1 MINYKLLY
9 DRIFTCEKIM
19 NSKDILF
26 ISSSSNSNETIHV
39 SKINFNDIII
49 KSYHTIIILDLFSS
63 FSFSEVK
70 EKIDYYKTFLKKNG
84 KIIFI
89 EQLLTNDNYQPITLL
104 KHILKHILSPIVGKN
119 IKMEDMYDNLKD
131 CGLYILDTDR
141 IYSDEILFSSIEY
154 FSIICEQ

>member
-1 MINYKLLY
+1 
-9 DRIFTCEKIM
+9 M

-26 ISSSSNSNETIHV
+26 ISSSSNETIHV

-89 EQLLTNDNYQPITLL
+89 EQLLTNDNYQPMTI
-104 KHILKHILSPIVGKN
+104 IKHILSPIVGKN

>member
-26 ISSSSNSNETIHV
+26 ISSSNERINV
-39 SKINFNDIII
+39 SKINFNDIIS
-49 KSYHTIIILDLFSS
+49 KSFHTIIILDLFSS
-63 FSFSEVK
+63 FPFSEVK
-70 EKIDYYKTFLKKNG
+70 EKIDYYKTFLKNNG

-89 EQLLTNDNYQPITLL
+89 EQLLTNDNYQPMT
-104 KHILKHILSPIVGKN
+104 ILKNIISPILGKN
-119 IKMEDMYDNLKD
+119 IKMEDMYDILKD

>member
-26 ISSSSNSNETIHV
+26 ISSSSNETIHV

-89 EQLLTNDNYQPITLL
+89 EQLLTNDNYQPMTI
-104 KHILKHILSPIVGKN
+104 IKHILSPIVGKN

>member
-26 ISSSSNSNETIHV
+26 ISSSSNETIHV
-39 SKINFNDIII
+39 SKINFNDIIS
-49 KSYHTIIILDLFSS
+49 KSYHTIIILDFFSLFS
-63 FSFSEVK
+63 FFSEVK

-89 EQLLTNDNYQPITLL
+89 EQLLTNDNYQPVTL
-104 KHILKHILSPIVGKN
+104 LKHILSPIVGKN

>member
-26 ISSSSNSNETIHV
+26 ISSSNERINV
-39 SKINFNDIII
+39 SKINFNDIIS
-49 KSYHTIIILDLFSS
+49 KSFHTIIILDLFSS
-63 FSFSEVK
+63 FPFSEVK
-70 EKIDYYKTFLKKNG
+70 EKIDYYKTFLKNNG

-89 EQLLTNDNYQPITLL
+89 EQLLTNDNYQPMT
-104 KHILKHILSPIVGKN
+104 ILKNIISPIVGKN
-119 IKMEDMYDNLKD
+119 IKMEDMYDILKD

-154 FSIICEQ
+154 FSIICE